1 MSASSATLAAASAP
15 ADVSALED
23 AVPNADKSKA
33 EGKSKGQS
41 KGKSKLA
48 IIGLVVAIA
57 ALAFVFLKPSA
68 AESTEP
74 SEPVP
79 GEVVEVGQM
88 TVNLADATRYARVSF
103 SLVLVEGLTVDAVAA
118 KYPYL
123 KEAVLFEFSKVSAPD
138 LRAPGGLDGI
148 ATRLSE
154 GARAIYTDGEVIRL
168 VLTELLVQ

>member
-15 ADVSALED
+15 ADLSALED
-23 AVPNADKSKA
+23 AVPGAEKSKA
-33 EGKSKGQS
+33 EGKS

-74 SEPVP
+74 TEPVP

-103 SLVLVEGLTVDAVAA
+103 SLVLVEGLTADAVAA

-138 LRAPGGLDGI
+138 LRAPGGLDAI
-148 ATRLSE
+148 ASRLSE